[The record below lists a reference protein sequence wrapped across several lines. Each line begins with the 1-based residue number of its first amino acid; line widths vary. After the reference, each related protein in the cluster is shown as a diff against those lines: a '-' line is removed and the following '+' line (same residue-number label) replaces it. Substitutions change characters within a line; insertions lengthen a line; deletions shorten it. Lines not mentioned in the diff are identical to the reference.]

1 MTYYDAMRILGVDPG
16 TARVGWAILN
26 DLTGKPLPEAFG
38 LITTEATDKPEI
50 RLLAIHTELTD
61 LIRQYQPQV
70 VGVEEIFFSNNA
82 KTIIPVAQARG
93 VVLLTAAEQNLP
105 VVSYS
110 PLVVKRT
117 ICGDGRADKIQVQ
130 KMIARILH
138 LATAPKPDDVADAVA
153 IALTHAYSYKLKQ
166 KLV

>member
-1 MTYYDAMRILGVDPG
+1 MRILGVDPG

-26 DLTGKPLPEAFG
+26 DQTGKPLPEAFG
-38 LITTEATDKPEI
+38 LITTEATDKPET

-61 LIRQYQPQV
+61 LIRQYKPQI

-82 KTIIPVAQARG
+82 KTVIPVAQARG
-93 VVLLTAAEQNLP
+93 IVLLTAAEQNLP

-138 LATAPKPDDVADAVA
+138 LAAAPKPDDVADAVA
-153 IALTHAYSYKLKQ
+153 IALTHAYSYKFKQ

>member
-1 MTYYDAMRILGVDPG
+1 MTYYGAMRILGIDPG
-16 TARVGWAILN
+16 TARVGWAVVN
-26 DLTGKPLPEAFG
+26 DQTGKPLPDAYG
-38 LITTEATDKPEI
+38 LITTDALELPEL
-50 RLLAIHTELTD
+50 RLLKIHRELTD
-61 LIRQYQPQV
+61 LIEKYKPEV

-82 KTIIPVAQARG
+82 KTVIPVAQARG

-117 ICGDGRADKIQVQ
+117 ICGDGRADKIQIQ

-138 LATAPKPDDVADAVA
+138 LAAAPKPDDVADAVA